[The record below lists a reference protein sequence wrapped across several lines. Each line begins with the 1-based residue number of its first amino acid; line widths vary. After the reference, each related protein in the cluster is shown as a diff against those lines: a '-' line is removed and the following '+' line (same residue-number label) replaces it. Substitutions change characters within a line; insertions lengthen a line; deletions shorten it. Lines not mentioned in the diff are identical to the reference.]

1 MPRVTG
7 QARAAGR
14 EVPGSTGAAS
24 LNCQYFSSLTH
35 QTQKQPHPLAVNAAM
50 HFSPLGYHSEEEIPA
65 WEESFG
71 QVQREGLGEW
81 KVL

>member
-1 MPRVTG
+1 MSDWPVLGTEPAIPDR
-7 QARAAGR
+7 
-14 EVPGSTGAAS
+14 TGAAG
-24 LNCQYFSSLTH
+24 LGCQYFSSLTH
-35 QTQKQPHPLAVNAAM
+35 QTQKQPHPLVVNAAL
-50 HFSPLGYHSEEEIPA
+50 HFSPLGYHSGEGISA